1 MGFQVR
7 TACAFLGAALL
18 LICVPGAANAAGF
31 VSAVKVSRLGDLAT
45 VSVTFSCNVNYLS
58 HDPSGGGDQLRI
70 QLEPTSICNGAAPSA
85 ALTREQL
92 RPLSADEAKLI
103 DVDYDG
109 ESPIGPVLRLNFSD
123 TVNFAVSPFTNAS
136 TVLISVRL
144 DPAVAA
150 ESSDD
155 ERRVSRRV
163 ERPDGP
169 RQRFV
174 INLESSLRAPA
185 TADVRPLALDDPYE
199 IFISQANVDGRSWY
213 RLRLGYFETAE
224 AASRALALVRE
235 QYSGAWIDR
244 AADEKVT
251 ELKPEVELTPVPA
264 AVAAPPDQSAT
275 SSATSP
281 APVISSNSDV
291 ETLMAEGK
299 RAMTAGELSRA
310 VQVYTKVLQLP
321 ENEHQPAAQEFLALA
336 RERNGQIAHARAE
349 YGRFLATWP
358 DHEAAERVQ
367 QRLAAL
373 VAQPRTT
380 AQSAGGAGVR
390 AKTSPWSLRTFFT
403 QYYRRDVNQLNDQ
416 EEVISQSAV
425 FSDVNV
431 DARRRGQRF
440 DFSARLS
447 AGYRNSFLADERDD
461 RDLRMSYAYADLA
474 DSETGLRGR
483 LGRQS
488 RNTGGVLG
496 RFDGF
501 NLAYQAKEWLRVE
514 SVVGK
519 PVNSTYDA
527 IDDQRT
533 FYGLSTTIEPV
544 DSNLDFGFFV
554 VQQNVE
560 DMTDRQAIGAE
571 FRYFGEGK
579 SLWGMADYDTA
590 FQEFGSLFLQG
601 SWRLPSRTTLTGV
614 IDRRRSPFLSSSNAL
629 IGQPFLTIE
638 ELSAVMTEDEIRQLA
653 LDRAAATTTMTAGIS
668 HPVTPRLQI
677 NLNASQSTIDAT
689 PESGGIAATSG
700 STYRYVSTD
709 LVASSLLKEGDV
721 TLLRI
726 RFSDSNSASTYSFN
740 IDTRYPIGRHFRIN
754 PRIRVDYREMK
765 TDLSTRWM
773 LTPGIR
779 LQYRSSQRFRFD
791 LEAGKQYLTRES
803 DVIDEDRESYFINIG
818 YQLFF

>member
-1 MGFQVR
+1 
-7 TACAFLGAALL
+7 
-18 LICVPGAANAAGF
+18 
-31 VSAVKVSRLGDLAT
+31 
-45 VSVTFSCNVNYLS
+45 
-58 HDPSGGGDQLRI
+58 
-70 QLEPTSICNGAAPSA
+70 
-85 ALTREQL
+85 
-92 RPLSADEAKLI
+92 
-103 DVDYDG
+103 
-109 ESPIGPVLRLNFSD
+109 
-123 TVNFAVSPFTNAS
+123 
-136 TVLISVRL
+136 
-144 DPAVAA
+144 
-150 ESSDD
+150 
-155 ERRVSRRV
+155 
-163 ERPDGP
+163 
-169 RQRFV
+169 
-174 INLESSLRAPA
+174 
-185 TADVRPLALDDPYE
+185 
-199 IFISQANVDGRSWY
+199 
-213 RLRLGYFETAE
+213 
-224 AASRALALVRE
+224 
-235 QYSGAWIDR
+235 
-244 AADEKVT
+244 
-251 ELKPEVELTPVPA
+251 
-264 AVAAPPDQSAT
+264 
-275 SSATSP
+275 
-281 APVISSNSDV
+281 
-291 ETLMAEGK
+291 
-299 RAMTAGELSRA
+299 MTAGELSRA

-349 YGRFLATWP
+349 YGRFLSTWP
-358 DHEAAERVQ
+358 DHEAAARVQ

-380 AQSAGGAGVR
+380 AQSVGGSGAGNR
-390 AKTSPWSLRTFFT
+390 AKTGPWSLRTFVT

-431 DARRRGQRF
+431 DARRRGERF
-440 DFSARLS
+440 DFAARLS
-447 AGYRNSFLADERDD
+447 AGYRNSFLEDERDD

-501 NLAYQAKEWLRVE
+501 NLAYQVREWLRVE

-527 IDDQRT
+527 IDDERT
-533 FYGLSTTIEPV
+533 FYGLSTTIEPI

-629 IGQPFLTIE
+629 IGQPFLTFE

-689 PESGGIAATSG
+689 PESGGIAATPG

-721 TLLRI
+721 TLLRL
-726 RFSDSNSASTYSFN
+726 RYSDSNSASTYSFN

-765 TDLSTRWM
+765 SDLSTRWM

-803 DVIDEDRESYFINIG
+803 DLIDEDRESYFVNIG